1 MKKTMGIEWF
11 QVGEIGRCLSFSA
24 FSAKIRT
31 SLVPNL
37 IIVVCL
43 YWNVSLYNRSDRFAL
58 VQLPS
63 PLFAH
68 IAVNIAVNRW

>member
-1 MKKTMGIEWF
+1 MGKVMGIEWF
-11 QVGEIGRCLSFSA
+11 QSWEIGCCLSFSA

-43 YWNVSLYNRSDRFAL
+43 YWNVSLYSCLDRFAI

-68 IAVNIAVNRW
+68 IAVNRW